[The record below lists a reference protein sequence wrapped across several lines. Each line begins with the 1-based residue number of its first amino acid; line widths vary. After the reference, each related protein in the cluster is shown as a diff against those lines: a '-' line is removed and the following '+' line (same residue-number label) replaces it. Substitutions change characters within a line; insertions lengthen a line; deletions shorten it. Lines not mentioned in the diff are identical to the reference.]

1 MKHLLIIF
9 LCTAISIRCAAQTY
23 IAICPSLVNTP
34 GTVAGKTNIALEV
47 GRQMGVFS
55 VGADIGK
62 THFASQPGR
71 DTTIYLE
78 VRPNLNIFE
87 HGKFTNTLTM
97 GIGGVF
103 NAKENFM
110 TELTTGMEYEMNDHY
125 HFNANFGQYYFSG
138 RETLTSY
145 TFFGFSVMHYFG
157 RTNKKALV
165 KFKTEHED

>member
-1 MKHLLIIF
+1 
-9 LCTAISIRCAAQTY
+9 
-23 IAICPSLVNTP
+23 
-34 GTVAGKTNIALEV
+34 
-47 GRQMGVFS
+47 MGVFS

-62 THFASQPGR
+62 THFAPQKDR
-71 DTTIYLE
+71 DTTMYIE

-97 GIGGVF
+97 GIGCVF
-103 NAKENFM
+103 NAHENFM

-138 RETLTSY
+138 RETLTSV
-145 TFFGFSVMHYFG
+145 TFFGLSIMHYFG

-165 KFKTEHED
+165 KFKTERDE